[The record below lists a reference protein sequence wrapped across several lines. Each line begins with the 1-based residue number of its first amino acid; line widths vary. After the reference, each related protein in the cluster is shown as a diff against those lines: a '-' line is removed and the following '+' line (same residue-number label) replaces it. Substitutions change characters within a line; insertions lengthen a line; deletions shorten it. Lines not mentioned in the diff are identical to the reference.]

1 MSEKLSCHVVEDLL
15 PLYLD
20 GVVSEATGQDIEEH
34 LAGCPACAAKLED
47 LHAPAPELAGDDRE
61 DDAIRRAVKK
71 VNRREKL
78 KVIVSMSVILL
89 AILAAAFILDNGNEV
104 EIPNSAVTK
113 ESYLVEVDGRFFEV
127 GHVTADERYSKLAFY
142 VLPNKNDN
150 DFWWTHISVCRPV
163 FPFLYY
169 NKEAYEDAHEWYYYV
184 HVDSANGVSG
194 INHTEPVQVQP
205 ADEYPDWVMEAF
217 QALRETGI
225 NRGTPERIG
234 LSGS

>member
-34 LAGCPACAAKLED
+34 LAGCPACAAKLEE

-89 AILAAAFILDNGNEV
+89 AILAAAFILDNRNEV

-127 GHVTADERYSKLAFY
+127 GHVTADERYSKLCCGISGSGGG
-142 VLPNKNDN
+142 
-150 DFWWTHISVCRPV
+150 DFWTTHISVSRPV
-163 FPFLYY
+163 LPFLY
-169 NKEAYEDAHEWYYYV
+169 NKEIFRDAHEWYYYV
-184 HVDSANGVSG
+184 YVDSANGVSG
-194 INHTEPVQVQP
+194 INYAEPVQVQP

-225 NRGTPERIG
+225 NLGTPERIG